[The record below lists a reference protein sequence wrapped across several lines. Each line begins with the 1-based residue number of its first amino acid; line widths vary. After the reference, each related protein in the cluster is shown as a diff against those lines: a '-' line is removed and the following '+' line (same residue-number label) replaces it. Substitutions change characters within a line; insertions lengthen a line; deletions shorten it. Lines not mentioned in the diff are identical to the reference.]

1 MKCPKCKRNTMHKNG
16 GGKRQR
22 YICYVSREFEGHRD
36 GGNNS
41 IDTRTLCYST
51 TNPKAPYRG
60 QDGKPRGQSVDPVFK
75 RPIDPGVQRYII
87 TSAVNNVGVEK
98 KFWSCLMTARRS
110 LDAELLVIPI
120 RYKNPKDRDEAKK
133 QEDNEWW
140 ATEVKPYLWNVRRV
154 INKNLTLLADIK
166 TQATT
171 SEPVLGYEAISG
183 SSSAIIGHPKM
194 QLKVIP
200 TPNNRMPKLLTST
213 GACTKAYYSNTKAG
227 AKGEFHHSLS
237 ALIVEVDGPKFH
249 LRQLHFDKKSGS
261 FTDLDTRYFPNGLVS
276 RAPPPE
282 ALVMG
287 DTHVEFVDKA
297 VDRAT
302 FGEGGIAT
310 TLKPRRLVWHDLLD
324 GWSMNPHH
332 RGNVFIALAKIK
344 AQRTSVQSE
353 VERAIKHVVDRTFDG
368 TVSLVIPSNHND
380 FLTRWL
386 VDTDPRTV
394 PANLEFWCETAL
406 ALARATT
413 TDSGGAT
420 YPEPFAYWGEKK
432 TAHIRDSIRWL
443 KRDESLL
450 VCGVEL
456 SLHGD
461 KGPNGARGSA
471 KNLRRIGVR
480 TVIGHSHTPAIEE
493 GCYQVGTST
502 PLRLEYT
509 SGPSSW
515 LNTHCLVHA
524 DGKRQLINIIDGKW
538 RL

>member
-1 MKCPKCKRNTMHKNG
+1 MNKSGWTKGTPR
-16 GGKRQR
+16 RQR
-22 YICYVSREFEGHRD
+22 YTCYESKEFI
-36 GGNNS
+36 GNNGAGDGHS
-41 IDTRTLCYST
+41 NKKVCYST
-51 TNPKAPYRG
+51 TNPNAPHRG
-60 QDGKPRGQSVDPVFK
+60 QDGKPRGQLVDPVFK
-75 RPIDPGVQRYII
+75 RALTPGVQRYLVTAAI
-87 TSAVNNVGVEK
+87 NNVAVHD

-120 RYKNPKDRDEAKK
+120 RYKNPTSRDENDE
-133 QEDNEWW
+133 EDDREWW
-140 ATEVKPYLWNVRRV
+140 AEEIKPFLWNVRKV

-171 SEPVLGYEAISG
+171 SDPVHGYESISG
-183 SSSAIIGHPKM
+183 ASSAIIAHPKM

-200 TPNNRMPKLLTST
+200 APQSRMPKIITTT
-213 GACTKAYYSNTKAG
+213 GACTRAVYSSTKAG
-227 AKGEFHHSLS
+227 KMGEFHHSLS
-237 ALIVEVDGPKFH
+237 ALIVEVDGAKFH
-249 LRQLHFDKKSGS
+249 LRQLHFDTKTGS
-261 FTDLDTRYFPNGLVS
+261 FTDLDTRYHPDGLVS

-297 VDRAT
+297 VDKAT
-302 FGEGGIAT
+302 FGRGGIAT

-324 GWSMNPHH
+324 GWTVNPHH
-332 RGNVFIALAKIK
+332 RGNVFITLAKIK
-344 AQRTSVQSE
+344 AQCTSVQAE

-413 TDSGGAT
+413 TDAGGAT

-432 TAHIRDSIRWL
+432 TTHLRDKIRWL

-450 VCGVEL
+450 VAGVEL
-456 SLHGD
+456 SMHGD
-461 KGPNGARGSA
+461 KGANGSRGTARG
-471 KNLRRIGVR
+471 LRRIGVR
-480 TVIGHSHTPAIEE
+480 SVIGHSHTPGIEE

-509 SGPSSW
+509 AGPSSW

-524 DGKRQLINIIDGKW
+524 DGKRQLITIIDGKW

>member
-1 MKCPKCKRNTMHKNG
+1 MICPKCKRNTLNKHGFTQNRRRKPRWVCYATQESNG
-16 GGKRQR
+16 GTGA
-22 YICYVSREFEGHRD
+22 
-36 GGNNS
+36 
-41 IDTRTLCYST
+41 TRAVCYST

-60 QDGKPRGQSVDPVFK
+60 QDGKPRGQLVDPVFK
-75 RPIDPGVQRYII
+75 RKLTAGVQRYII
-87 TSAVNNVGVEK
+87 TSAINNIEVHE
-98 KFWSCLMTARRS
+98 KFWSCLMTARQS

-120 RYKNPKDRDEAKK
+120 RYKNPTSQRED
-133 QEDNEWW
+133 QEDQDTEWW
-140 ATEVKPYLWNVRRV
+140 ATEIKPFLWNVRKV
-154 INKNLTLLADIK
+154 INKNLILLADIK

-200 TPNNRMPKLLTST
+200 TPQNRMPKILTST
-213 GACTKAYYSNTKAG
+213 GACTIATYSSTKAG
-227 AKGEFHHSLS
+227 KKGEFHHSLS
-237 ALIVEVDGPKFH
+237 ALIVEVDGSKFH
-249 LRQLHFDKKSGS
+249 LRQLHFDTKSGS
-261 FTDLDTRYFPNGLVS
+261 FTDLDTRYYPDGLVS

-287 DTHVEFVDKA
+287 DTHVEFTDEAVDKA
-297 VDRAT
+297 T
-302 FGEGGIAT
+302 FGRGGIVR
-310 TLKPRRLVWHDLLD
+310 TLKPKRLVWHDLMD
-324 GWSMNPHH
+324 GWSVNPHH
-332 RGNVFIALAKIK
+332 RGNVFIGIAKIRSGGGDVR
-344 AQRTSVQSE
+344 AE
-353 VERAIKHVVDRTFDG
+353 VHRAIQHVVDRTFDG
-368 TVSLVIPSNHND
+368 AVSLVIPSNHND

-386 VDTDPRTV
+386 VDTDPRSA
-394 PANLEFWCETAL
+394 PSNFEFWCETGL
-406 ALARATT
+406 AMARATAR
-413 TDSGGAT
+413 DAGGAV
-420 YPEPFAYWGEKK
+420 YPEPFAYWGEKLTQDK
-432 TAHIRDSIRWL
+432 REIIKFL

-502 PLRLEYT
+502 PLKLEYT